1 MAKKKIIFNKMANTD
16 QDVKI
21 VQTFTALALVVVSLY
36 TSVKYASCGDKKV
49 VIPNNINLVLGAI
62 GLVFALC
69 TCCVAKF
76 SKFEFGTVVVLP
88 GIAVVVDC
96 LVMMFAGCELTKDD
110 GQSKKTEE
118 LKKDPLVAFELFL
131 GLLMAGLGMWDVHRR
146 TFKLRKK

>member
-1 MAKKKIIFNKMANTD
+1 MTNTN

-21 VQTFTALALVVVSLY
+21 VQTLTALALVVVSLY

-49 VIPNNINLVLGAI
+49 VIPNHINLILGAI

-69 TCCVAKF
+69 TCCVAEF

-96 LVMMFAGCELTKDD
+96 LVMMSAGCEIKEDTKD
-110 GQSKKTEE
+110 GQSNTEE

-146 TFKLRKK
+146 TFKLRKI